1 MKPELGSF
9 HNFHGTSKLPTNLIH
24 VEYRRDYKN
33 CGSIYAV
40 RVVQTK
46 MQKQKSK
53 KKKEQR
59 KEKQTKGVKKFIE
72 TELYLHFDHRR
83 FDQSK
88 LVLGKSIPKLKYLD
102 NQNVIEIDIINA
114 WTTTK
119 ETMTKIA

>member
-53 KKKEQR
+53 KKKRAKER
-59 KEKQTKGVKKFIE
+59 KANKGGQQI
-72 TELYLHFDHRR
+72 YRN
-83 FDQSK
+83 
-88 LVLGKSIPKLKYLD
+88 GAIP
-102 NQNVIEIDIINA
+102 
-114 WTTTK
+114 TF
-119 ETMTKIA
+119 